1 MLMRNND
8 HLLNLEYVN
17 QEGVDVN
24 HSHECCVKFGGLELY
39 SKSTAR
45 QC

>member
-1 MLMRNND
+1 MRNMD
-8 HLLNLEYVN
+8 HLLNLERVN

-24 HSHECCVKFGGLELY
+24 YSHEYCGNFGGLELY